1 MDHLLDKEL
10 DGCTQRVVV
19 NGSISEWKLVMRGVP
34 LGSVLGPVLF
44 NIFAVD
50 MDSVIKCTPA
60 SLQVTP
66 S

>member
-10 DGCTQRVVV
+10 DGCTQRVLV

-44 NIFAVD
+44 NIFVGD
-50 MDSVIKCTPA
+50 KDSGIECR
-60 SLQVTP
+60 
-66 S
+66 